1 MRQTHLKPSFVE
13 FIPDHLEDGVLYIS
27 ERFRTSSHK
36 CCCGCGEE
44 VVLPLSP
51 AEWQLSRDG
60 DAVSL
65 WPSVG
70 NWDYGCKSHYV
81 IRRNQVRWA
90 GSMTA
95 HQIKRVK
102 QRDEFALRS
111 QVESTNAARA
121 SKELTAADTLGFCRR
136 AATSL
141 PNARVALTNAPRA
154 SVWKR
159 LLGLLGFG
167 RAE

>member
-1 MRQTHLKPSFVE
+1 MRQRHVKPSFVE

-27 ERFRTSSHK
+27 ERFRTCSHN

-70 NWDYGCKSHYV
+70 NWDYACKSHYV
-81 IRRNQVRWA
+81 IRWNQVRWS

-102 QRDEFALRS
+102 QRDDAALRS
-111 QVESTNAARA
+111 YVDSTNAARERKKLVAAEAHGARA
-121 SKELTAADTLGFCRR
+121 SGASSSPAGQADKKRSRR
-136 AATSL
+136 AS
-141 PNARVALTNAPRA
+141 
-154 SVWKR
+154 SWQR
-159 LLGLLGFG
+159 LLGLFG
-167 RAE
+167 IGSAP

>member
-13 FIPDHLEDGVLYIS
+13 FIPDHLEDGVLYVS
-27 ERFRTSSHK
+27 ERFQTCSHN

-70 NWDYGCKSHYV
+70 NWDYACKSHYV
-81 IRRNQVRWA
+81 IRWNQVRWA

-102 QRDEFALRS
+102 QRDEVALRS
-111 QVESTNAARA
+111 QVDLTNAARA
-121 SKELTAADTLGFCRR
+121 REGLTAAETLESCSP
-136 AATSL
+136 AAASS
-141 PNARVALTNAPRA
+141 PSAGVSLTNTPRA
-154 SVWKR
+154 TVWKR
-159 LLGLLGFG
+159 LLAFFGFG
-167 RAE
+167 SA

>member
-1 MRQTHLKPSFVE
+1 MRQTYLKPSFVE
-13 FIPDHLEDGVLYIS
+13 FVPDHLEEGVLYIS
-27 ERFRTSSHK
+27 ERFRTCSHN

-60 DAVSL
+60 EAVSL

-70 NWDYGCKSHYV
+70 NWDYGCKSHYI

-95 HQIKRVK
+95 YQIKRVK
-102 QRDEFALRS
+102 QRDDLALRS
-111 QVESTNAARA
+111 QVQSINGARDR
-121 SKELTAADTLGFCRR
+121 EPLTAAKTREPCPRV
-136 AATSL
+136 AASSPSAGGL
-141 PNARVALTNAPRA
+141 PNGPRV

-159 LLGLLGFG
+159 LLELFGFG
-167 RAE
+167 RVL

>member
-1 MRQTHLKPSFVE
+1 MRQTQLKPSFVE
-13 FIPDHLEDGVLYIS
+13 FIPDHIEDGVLYVS
-27 ERFRTSSHK
+27 ERFRTCSHN

-70 NWDYGCKSHYV
+70 NWDYACKSHYV
-81 IRRNQVRWA
+81 IRWNQVRWA

-102 QRDEFALRS
+102 QRDEVALRS

-121 SKELTAADTLGFCRR
+121 REGLTATETLESCSPASASSPSAGVSF
-136 AATSL
+136 
-141 PNARVALTNAPRA
+141 TNAPRA
-154 SVWKR
+154 SVWKQLLR
-159 LLGLLGFG
+159 LFGFG
-167 RAE
+167 AA

>member
-1 MRQTHLKPSFVE
+1 MRQTQLKPSFVE
-13 FIPDHLEDGVLYIS
+13 FIPDHIEDGLLYVS
-27 ERFRTSSHK
+27 ERFRTCSHN

-70 NWDYGCKSHYV
+70 NWDYACKSHYV
-81 IRRNQVRWA
+81 IHWNQVRWA

-102 QRDEFALRS
+102 QRDEVALRS
-111 QVESTNAARA
+111 QVDSTNAARA
-121 SKELTAADTLGFCRR
+121 REGLTATETLESCLP
-136 AATSL
+136 AAASS
-141 PNARVALTNAPRA
+141 PSAGVSLTNAPRA
-154 SVWKR
+154 SVWKQ
-159 LLGLLGFG
+159 LLGLFGFG
-167 RAE
+167 AA

>member
-1 MRQTHLKPSFVE
+1 MRQTHVKPSFVE

-27 ERFRTSSHK
+27 ERFRTCSHN

-70 NWDYGCKSHYV
+70 NWDYACKSHYV
-81 IRRNQVRWA
+81 IRLNQVRWA

-95 HQIKRVK
+95 HRIKRVK
-102 QRDEFALRS
+102 QRDEAALRS
-111 QVESTNAARA
+111 QVHSTNAARVR
-121 SKELTAADTLGFCRR
+121 EGLR
-136 AATSL
+136 AAEALESC
-141 PNARVALTNAPRA
+141 PPVANPSPSAGVALMNAPPVN
-154 SVWKR
+154 VWRR
-159 LLGLLGFG
+159 LLGFFGFG
-167 RAE
+167 SA

>member
-27 ERFRTSSHK
+27 ERFRTCSHN

-60 DAVSL
+60 DAVSI

-70 NWDYGCKSHYV
+70 NWDYACKSHYV
-81 IRRNQVRWA
+81 IRWNKVRWA
-90 GSMTA
+90 AAMTA
-95 HQIKRVK
+95 RQIKRVK
-102 QRDEFALRS
+102 QRDEVALRS
-111 QVESTNAARA
+111 QVALRNAVRARD
-121 SKELTAADTLGFCRR
+121 AADTQEFCSPV
-136 AATSL
+136 ATPS
-141 PNARVALTNAPRA
+141 PGGGVPITNAPTV

-159 LLGLLGFG
+159 LLGLFGFG
-167 RAE
+167 SA

>member
-27 ERFRTSSHK
+27 ERFRTCSHN

-51 AEWQLSRDG
+51 AEWQLNRDG
-60 DAVSL
+60 DTVSL

-70 NWDYGCKSHYV
+70 NWDYACKSHYV

-102 QRDEFALRS
+102 QRDQIALLSQIEFA
-111 QVESTNAARA
+111 NAARA
-121 SKELTAADTLGFCRR
+121 REERAIADTWEVCTPTAA
-136 AATSL
+136 SS
-141 PNARVALTNAPRA
+141 PNAGVAFTNAPRA

-159 LLGLLGFG
+159 LLGLFGFG
-167 RAE
+167 RV

>member
-1 MRQTHLKPSFVE
+1 MHLKPSFVE

-27 ERFRTSSHK
+27 ERFRTCSHN

-60 DAVSL
+60 DAVSI

-70 NWDYGCKSHYV
+70 NWDYACNSHYV
-81 IRRNQVRWA
+81 IRGNQVRWA
-90 GSMTA
+90 GAMTA
-95 HQIKRVK
+95 HQIRRVK
-102 QRDEFALRS
+102 QRDEVALRS
-111 QVESTNAARA
+111 QVASTNAVRARNAAGTLKACSPAAASPPARA
-121 SKELTAADTLGFCRR
+121 
-136 AATSL
+136 TSI
-141 PNARVALTNAPRA
+141 ANAPKV

-159 LLGLLGFG
+159 LLGWFGFSN
-167 RAE
+167 A

>member
-27 ERFRTSSHK
+27 ERFRTCSHK
-36 CCCGCGEE
+36 CCCGCNEE

-51 AEWQLSRDG
+51 AEWQLCRDG
-60 DAVSL
+60 DAISL

-70 NWDYGCKSHYV
+70 NWDYACKSHYV

-102 QRDEFALRS
+102 QRDELALRR
-111 QVESTNAARA
+111 QVKSTNAARTHEGTTTVKKPKFRSLKPDLSRNA
-121 SKELTAADTLGFCRR
+121 SV
-136 AATSL
+136 AATS
-141 PNARVALTNAPRA
+141 VSRA
-154 SVWKR
+154 SFWRR
-159 LLGLLGFG
+159 LLIFFGLG
-167 RAE
+167 

>member
-1 MRQTHLKPSFVE
+1 MRQTYLKPSFVE
-13 FIPDHLEDGVLYIS
+13 FVPDHLEEGVLYIS
-27 ERFRTSSHK
+27 ERFRTCSHN

-60 DAVSL
+60 EAVSL

-70 NWDYGCKSHYV
+70 NWDYACKSHYV
-81 IRRNQVRWA
+81 VRRNRVLWA

-102 QRDEFALRS
+102 QRDEVALRS
-111 QVESTNAARA
+111 HVDWTNAARDREQLA
-121 SKELTAADTLGFCRR
+121 TAKTRESCPPIAPSSPSAG
-136 AATSL
+136 
-141 PNARVALTNAPRA
+141 VALTNAPRL

-159 LLGLLGFG
+159 LLGWFGFG
-167 RAE
+167 SV

>member
-13 FIPDHLEDGVLYIS
+13 FIPDHVEDGVLYIS
-27 ERFRTSSHK
+27 ERFRTCSHN

-60 DAVSL
+60 DAVSI

-70 NWDYGCKSHYV
+70 NWDYACKSHYV
-81 IRRNQVRWA
+81 IRWNQVRWA
-90 GSMTA
+90 GALTA

-102 QRDEFALRS
+102 QRDEVALRS
-111 QVESTNAARA
+111 QVASTNAVRARNAVDAVGAYSPAAA
-121 SKELTAADTLGFCRR
+121 SSPGEGMST
-136 AATSL
+136 
-141 PNARVALTNAPRA
+141 TNAPRV

-159 LLGLLGFG
+159 LLGFFGFG
-167 RAE
+167 SA

>member
-13 FIPDHLEDGVLYIS
+13 FIPDHLEDGVLYVS
-27 ERFRTSSHK
+27 ERFRTCSHN

-51 AEWQLSRDG
+51 VEWQLSRDG

-70 NWDYGCKSHYV
+70 NWDYGCQSHYF

-102 QRDEFALRS
+102 QRDEVALRS
-111 QVESTNAARA
+111 QVDSTNAARA
-121 SKELTAADTLGFCRR
+121 REGLTAAETMESCSP
-136 AATSL
+136 AAASS
-141 PNARVALTNAPRA
+141 PSVGMSSADAPRA
-154 SVWKR
+154 SVWTR
-159 LLGLLGFG
+159 LLGFLGFG
-167 RAE
+167 SA

>member
-13 FIPDHLEDGVLYIS
+13 FIPDHVEDGMLYIS
-27 ERFRTSSHK
+27 ERFRTCSHN

-51 AEWQLSRDG
+51 TEWQLSRDG
-60 DAVSL
+60 DAVSI

-70 NWDYGCKSHYV
+70 NWDYACKSHYV
-81 IRRNQVRWA
+81 IRWNQVRWA
-90 GSMTA
+90 GAMTA

-102 QRDEFALRS
+102 QRDEVALRS
-111 QVESTNAARA
+111 QVASTNAVRARD
-121 SKELTAADTLGFCRR
+121 AADTLESYSPV
-136 AATSL
+136 AASS
-141 PNARVALTNAPRA
+141 PGEGMSIANATRV

-159 LLGLLGFG
+159 LLGLFGFG
-167 RAE
+167 SA